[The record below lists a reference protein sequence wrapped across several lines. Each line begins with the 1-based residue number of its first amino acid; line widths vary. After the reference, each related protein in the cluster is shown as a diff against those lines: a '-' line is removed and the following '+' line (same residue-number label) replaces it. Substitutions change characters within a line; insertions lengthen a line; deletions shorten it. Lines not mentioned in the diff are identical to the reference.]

1 MGHQLFDTLA
11 KFHSIASLSMLPS
24 RSEGFGIAAL
34 EAMGCGIPLVVT
46 RTGGPDKF
54 AVGKIV
60 EKENPEQLAK
70 AILDILALPPDEHRA
85 LSKVAYREARKFSWR
100 SIVEKRFELY
110 EEVRKATPA
119 SWIH

>member
-1 MGHQLFDTLA
+1 
-11 KFHSIASLSMLPS
+11 
-24 RSEGFGIAAL
+24 
-34 EAMGCGIPLVVT
+34 MGCGTPLVVT

-54 AVGKIV
+54 AMGKIV

-85 LSKVAYREARKFSWR
+85 LSKVAHRKVHKFSWR
-100 SIVEKRFELY
+100 SIVEKRLELY
-110 EEVRKATPA
+110 EEVRKVTPA

>member
-1 MGHQLFDTLA
+1 MTNPH
-11 KFHSIASLSMLPS
+11 
-24 RSEGFGIAAL
+24 
-34 EAMGCGIPLVVT
+34 
-46 RTGGPDKF
+46 F

-85 LSKVAYREARKFSWR
+85 LSKVAYREAHKFSWR
-100 SIVEKRFELY
+100 YIVEKRLELY
-110 EEVRKATPA
+110 EEVRKVTPA